1 MCART
6 LIKLF
11 ALTILVLGK
20 PVAGYGQMEDVDDF
34 IQFISRDYIELN
46 DIFTRLESLG
56 IDSTKNYRL
65 PEEGHIRIAF
75 ERQYNLP
82 GYSQIVFTI
91 VKNFGYNYM
100 LEIIYKD
107 EHWMSLAFSD
117 NHDVI
122 LQRRS
127 EIWEKMKADWD
138 RKLGFE
144 SLQSNDVSQLSL
156 IGLGQVG
163 TGCGAGGACTSLV
176 STAYTIFVNQRVS
189 VFRNWAMSL
198 CPELRTVGMA
208 GLLALHRGGYSLD
221 THDLELIEIGQQD
234 ETLINI
240 CRGCTQSGFLDY
252 RVQDFIEPV
261 AEYFIFCSDPR
272 KYERKH
278 RRASRRQ

>member
-1 MCART
+1 MQN

-11 ALTILVLGK
+11 VLTILVLGK

-34 IQFISRDYIELN
+34 IQFISRDKIELN
-46 DIFTRLESLG
+46 DIFTRLDSLG

-65 PEEGHIRIAF
+65 PEEGHIRMAF

-117 NHDVI
+117 NHDII
-122 LQRRS
+122 LHRRS

-144 SLQSNDVSQLSL
+144 SLQSNDFSQLSL
-156 IGLGQVG
+156 PTLGQVG
-163 TGCGAGGACTSLV
+163 KGFGDSGTTHTFLV
-176 STAYTIFVNQRVS
+176 GDGFALFEDKHASTLS
-189 VFRNWAMSL
+189 NWAASL
-198 CPELRTVGMA
+198 CPEVRTVGIA
-208 GLLALHRGGYSLD
+208 GLLALQEIGYTLD
-221 THDLELIEIGQQD
+221 VHDLKLIETGQKD
-234 ETLINI
+234 DTLINI
-240 CRGCTQSGFLDY
+240 RRGCTQSGFLDY

-261 AEYFIFCSDPR
+261 ADYFIFRSNTGR
-272 KYERKH
+272 
-278 RRASRRQ
+278 